1 LLAVATALVVIAALL
16 FVVIDKRLV
25 VPEVSAKLFPIEY
38 RADIERAADIYG
50 IDPYLL
56 AAMART
62 ESRFDPE
69 AVSRVGAVGIM
80 QVMPDTAV
88 WITGLER
95 WQGDESPDLTD
106 PRDSLELG
114 ACYISYLFER
124 FNTDERAVVAAYNA
138 GQGVVAR
145 WVSETG
151 DGRLALEDIVYPET
165 RAFVQRVEEWRETYR
180 RVHPT
185 AFDNGPAGR

>member
-1 LLAVATALVVIAALL
+1 MATALVVIAALL